1 MSTRV
6 NYDDIAHLYDDRRRD
21 HGPDER
27 LGAYLSERALQPSDA
42 RVLDI
47 GCGTGKQLAANLE
60 RWREA
65 PMIGVDRSAGMLRI
79 ARARS
84 AAIRWI
90 RADAAA
96 LPLPAATIDY
106 ATNQFSYPHIQDK
119 RGFVAEVFR
128 VLRRGGRFV
137 LTNIDPWAMEE
148 WVIYKYFPQA
158 RALDERDF
166 LPRAALARRLGD
178 AGFTRINVSA
188 IDRSEPQRLGAFLAS
203 AEQRHSAS
211 QLIAISDAD
220 YEAGLRRLRKDVARS
235 GTDATIPSQF
245 VVLTI
250 TADKA

>member
-1 MSTRV
+1 
-6 NYDDIAHLYDDRRRD
+6 
-21 HGPDER
+21 
-27 LGAYLSERALQPSDA
+27 
-42 RVLDI
+42 
-47 GCGTGKQLAANLE
+47 
-60 RWREA
+60 
-65 PMIGVDRSAGMLRI
+65 MLRI

-106 ATNQFSYPHIQDK
+106 ATNQFSYPHIHDK

-166 LPRAALARRLGD
+166 LPRAALARLLGD
-178 AGFTRINVSA
+178 AGFTRIDVSA

-220 YEAGLRRLRKDVARS
+220 YEAGLRRLREDVARS
-235 GTDATIPSQF
+235 GADATIPSQF

>member
-1 MSTRV
+1 
-6 NYDDIAHLYDDRRRD
+6 
-21 HGPDER
+21 
-27 LGAYLSERALQPSDA
+27 
-42 RVLDI
+42 
-47 GCGTGKQLAANLE
+47 
-60 RWREA
+60 
-65 PMIGVDRSAGMLRI
+65 MIGVDRSAGMLRI

-158 RALDERDF
+158 RALDDRDF
-166 LPRAALARRLGD
+166 LPRAALARLLGD
-178 AGFTRINVSA
+178 AGFTRIDVSA

-203 AEQRHSAS
+203 AAQRHSAS

-220 YEAGLRRLRKDVARS
+220 YEAGLRRLREDVARS
-235 GTDATIPSQF
+235 GADATIPSQF